1 VKRTGIQKRA
11 ARRNRNTSAVDLNL
25 VSLIDIFTILI
36 FFLLFNMG
44 VAEILPNSKSIKL
57 PESTAEKLPRETVV
71 VMVSQNDIIVDGR
84 KVAAVADVIKAEGDL
99 IPTLKA
105 ELDLLKSR
113 QVIRAENEAST
124 RAITI
129 MGDKEIPY
137 QLLRKVMVTCARADY
152 TDVSSR
158 SEEGL
163 MVAAAFLHTPILA
176 VGLGRGRGRWSGSSS
191 GCRGL
196 PAGRAVMP
204 GCRSGAIAPRSNRC
218 RRASRSC
225 CSIASRPTAVAA
237 EDRLASPKDEAKSKR
252 RSRSRT
258 QGPVVERAGPSSPR
272 RASGR
277 RTPAPPVWGCQ

>member
-1 VKRTGIQKRA
+1 MKQTGIQQRA
-11 ARRNRNTSAVDLNL
+11 ARRNRNTSSVDLNL

-84 KVAAVADVIKAEGDL
+84 KVAAVADVLKSEADL

-152 TDVSSR
+152 TDVS
-158 SEEGL
+158 
-163 MVAAAFLHTPILA
+163 FA
-176 VGLGRGRGRWSGSSS
+176 VQKK
-191 GCRGL
+191 
-196 PAGRAVMP
+196 
-204 GCRSGAIAPRSNRC
+204 GA
-218 RRASRSC
+218 
-225 CSIASRPTAVAA
+225 
-237 EDRLASPKDEAKSKR
+237 
-252 RSRSRT
+252 
-258 QGPVVERAGPSSPR
+258 
-272 RASGR
+272 
-277 RTPAPPVWGCQ
+277 